1 MKQKLIFISA
11 AIALL
16 LIFVFGIVYYNQQKT
31 NEAVQAA
38 EQNQALL
45 IRDYSPTFGA
55 QDAKVHIVEF
65 FDPACETCRDFYP
78 LVKGLMAEDRE
89 RIRLSLRYAPFH
101 EGSGEVVK
109 MLEAARL
116 QAKFWPALEALFSA
130 QSNWVMN
137 HKSQPQLA
145 WHALEGLGLNL
156 EQMRRDMES
165 PEIARRI
172 EQDLADAKALNVTMT
187 PEYFVNGRP
196 LPSFGF
202 DELKALVRDALAQA
216 YR

>member
-16 LIFVFGIVYYNQQKT
+16 LIFVFGMLYYNNQKA
-31 NEAVQAA
+31 NEVVQAA
-38 EQNQALL
+38 ERNKSLL
-45 IRDYSPTFGA
+45 IRDYSPTIGR
-55 QDAKVHIVEF
+55 QDAKVLIVEF

-89 RIRLSLRYAPFH
+89 RISLSVRYAPFH

-109 MLEAARL
+109 MLEAARI

-130 QSNWVMN
+130 QPNWVIN
-137 HKSQPQLA
+137 HQSQPQLA
-145 WHALEGLGLNL
+145 WSALEGLGLNF
-156 EQMRRDMES
+156 EQMRHDMES

-172 EQDLADAKALNVTMT
+172 EQDIADARALNVTMT

-202 DELKALVRDALAQA
+202 DELKALVRDALTQ
-216 YR
+216 R